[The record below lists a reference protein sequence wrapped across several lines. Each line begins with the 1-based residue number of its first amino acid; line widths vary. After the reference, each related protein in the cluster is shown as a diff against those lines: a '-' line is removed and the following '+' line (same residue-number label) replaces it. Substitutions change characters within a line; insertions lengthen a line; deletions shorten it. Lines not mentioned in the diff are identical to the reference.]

1 MRFHRVLLV
10 ALLVSACAA
19 PPVGDPSGPS
29 AVPGVAGASSAS
41 SASVAP
47 STPRPSVDGHPLS
60 ELLPT
65 SINGVTT
72 KVTDLNPVS
81 RSSPR
86 VFLKIIARVGDKPQ
100 DGEVALAFIEG
111 ATVYAVRV
119 KGGSGEDVLMAYLA
133 ERGSVA
139 DETPA
144 TESVGGKQATRLGK
158 GAGQFLYVSGDVFY
172 SVSCQDDQLAAD
184 VLGQLP

>member
-19 PPVGDPSGPS
+19 PPVGDPSGPP
-29 AVPGVAGASSAS
+29 AVPG
-41 SASVAP
+41 ASVTSPASIVP

-65 SINGVTT
+65 SINGVAT

-81 RSSPR
+81 RASPR
-86 VFLKIIARVGDKPQ
+86 VFLKVIARVGETPE

-111 ATVYAVRV
+111 ANVYAVRV
-119 KGGSGEDVLMAYLA
+119 KGGSGMDVLLAYLA
-133 ERGSVA
+133 ERGYVA

-144 TESVGGKQATRLGK
+144 TESIGGKQATRLGA
-158 GAGQFLYVSGDVFY
+158 GAGQFLYVNGDVFY
-172 SVSCQDDQLAAD
+172 YVNCKDDQLAAD
-184 VLGQLP
+184 LLGQLP

>member
-1 MRFHRVLLV
+1 MRFHRALLV

-19 PPVGDPSGPS
+19 PPVDVPSGS
-29 AVPGVAGASSAS
+29 LAVPGASVAG

-47 STPRPSVDGHPLS
+47 ATPRPSVDGHPLS

-72 KVTDLNPVS
+72 KVTDLDPVS

-86 VFLKIIARVGDKPQ
+86 VFLKVIARVGETPE
-100 DGEVALAFIEG
+100 DGEVALAFIDG

-119 KGGSGEDVLMAYLA
+119 KGGNGMDVLMAYLA
-133 ERGSVA
+133 ERGYVT

-144 TESVGGKQATRLGK
+144 TESVGGKQATRLGA
-158 GAGQFLYVSGDVFY
+158 GAGQFLYTNGDVFY
-172 SVSCQDDQLAAD
+172 YVNCKDDQAAAD
-184 VLGQLP
+184 LLELLP